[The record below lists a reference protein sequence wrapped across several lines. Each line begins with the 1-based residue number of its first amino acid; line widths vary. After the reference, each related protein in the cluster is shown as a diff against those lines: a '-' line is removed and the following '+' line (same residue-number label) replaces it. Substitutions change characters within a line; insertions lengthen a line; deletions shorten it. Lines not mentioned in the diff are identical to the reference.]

1 MVGGNRAIHEA
12 AIAQVLNASGK
23 VKGVAFAVTGRHM
36 LTCAHV
42 VNAVIEGRSEKQA
55 DRPQETVKLS
65 FPWLGVTVEAKVVY
79 WRAPSDDRLAAEED
93 IAGLELLTAVPGMQ
107 AVEFADYRDG
117 DRQFSV
123 LGYPVDR
130 PLQTGVSVE
139 GKILGSISL
148 GWTQIQGTTEQGG
161 RVERGFSGAPVCNL
175 IQTHVLG
182 MVVAEFGDEA
192 AKTAAMLSTS
202 VLEPAMQFLKSQ
214 SPDRPS
220 LIAPPA
226 PSPLAVIKR
235 QGIQRQLNL
244 VLNQIQALYEKLAL
258 DRSGSNGILI
268 QAEIEQL
275 EQKAETLAKQIDD
288 LK

>member
-1 MVGGNRAIHEA
+1 MAGEKAIHEA
-12 AIAQVLNASGK
+12 AIAQVLNPSGK
-23 VKGVAFAVTGRHM
+23 VKGVAFAVTGRHL

-42 VNAVIEGRSEKQA
+42 VNAVVEGRSLKQA
-55 DRPQETVKLS
+55 DRPQATIKLS
-65 FPWLGVTVEAKVVY
+65 FPWLGATVEAKVVY
-79 WRAPSDDRLAAEED
+79 WKAPSDDRLVTEED
-93 IAGLELLTAVPGMQ
+93 IAGLELLTVVPGMQ

-117 DRQFSV
+117 DRRFSV
-123 LGYPVDR
+123 LGYPINR
-130 PLQTGVSVE
+130 PSQTGISVNGE
-139 GKILGSISL
+139 ILGSISL

-175 IQTHVLG
+175 AQTHVLG
-182 MVVAEFGDEA
+182 MVVVEFGDEA
-192 AKTAAMLSTS
+192 AKMAAMLATS
-202 VLEPAMQFLKSQ
+202 VLGPALQFLKSQ
-214 SPDRPS
+214 SPDLPP
-220 LIAPPA
+220 LIAPPT
-226 PSPLAVIKR
+226 PSPLEVIKR